1 MTQAKDFAII
11 VPEGGYRQDCNYTR
25 SFTVVTP
32 GDVEEWF
39 HDYMS
44 FFPACAHDGI
54 ISIDL
59 SYLHEIGLL
68 SCQKQED
75 DNSQSLTDSF
85 HVIESWEKIT
95 LYNDQYAV
103 WIIPKI
109 IEGTPNTFTL
119 ISSIHGDSTHLEV
132 VFSTSGIYNA
142 PRLILKITE
151 HFLEDIEENE
161 KLISFLNY

>member
-1 MTQAKDFAII
+1 M
-11 VPEGGYRQDCNYTR
+11 
-25 SFTVVTP
+25 VTP

-39 HDYMS
+39 HDYMT

-59 SYLHEIGLL
+59 SYLHDIGLL
-68 SCQKQED
+68 SCQKQD
-75 DNSQSLTDSF
+75 DDSSQSLTDSF
-85 HVIESWEKIT
+85 HIIESWEKIT
-95 LYNDQYAV
+95 LYNEFYAV

-109 IEGTPNTFTL
+109 VDGTASTFTL
-119 ISSIHGDSTHLEV
+119 ISSIQGQSTHLEV

-151 HFLEDIEENE
+151 HFLNDIEENE
-161 KLISFLNY
+161 KLISQFNH